1 MAFSHDPDAGTLYC
15 YFTEL
20 ESGQASY
27 ELEYPGALLLDADG
41 AVVGLR
47 LDLDD
52 EVTLDQLELALAH
65 EGAALDMA
73 TGFLRVVIPGAL
85 VVREEPLAE
94 TALIDLD
101 DDGRLLGA
109 DLAVPEQHRTA
120 AALAPLAP
128 LMVEVDARPQ
138 PVDLGTAA
146 LRPVG
151 PGPSQDEGDQPHADD
166 AGAAEAAASDQQPAF
181 RSGYVALVGKPNV
194 GKSTLLNRLLGQTVA
209 IVSPR
214 PQTTRVPLRGILN
227 SPNAQ
232 IVFVDTPGIHDPR
245 HKLGTFM
252 VELARRTIPDADIV
266 CFTVDIS
273 VPPSQLDEKIAGQ
286 VRRARG
292 PKLLVLNKV
301 DIKVRGETHLEAYQA
316 LGEWDMELAV
326 SARTGAGL
334 ETLVS
339 ELVAR
344 LPVAPPPYPT
354 DQVADQSERHLAAE
368 LVREKVLRYTDQEVP
383 HAVAVEVDEWDER
396 EQGTYIRMTVNVEK
410 ESQKGIVIGAGG
422 LMLKRIGTAARED
435 IERALGHQVFLE
447 LWVKARPNWRDDPS
461 SLGWLGYNAKDWT

>member
-1 MAFSHDPDAGTLYC
+1 MSIAFSHDPDAGTVYC

-20 ESGQASY
+20 ETGQASY
-27 ELEYPGALLLDADG
+27 ELEYPAALLLNAEG
-41 AVVGLR
+41 GVVGLR

-52 EVTLDQLELALAH
+52 EITLDQLELALAH
-65 EGAALDMA
+65 EGADLDMA
-73 TGFLRVVIPGAL
+73 TGFLRVAVPGAL
-85 VVREEPLAE
+85 VAREEPLEE
-94 TALIDLD
+94 TALLDLD

-109 DLAVPEQHRTA
+109 DLAVPEPLRTPE
-120 AALAPLAP
+120 ALAQLAP
-128 LMVEVDARPQ
+128 FMVDVETRPQSVDDRPQAIAQERPTPFDEDDEQSSIVDA
-138 PVDLGTAA
+138 
-146 LRPVG
+146 
-151 PGPSQDEGDQPHADD
+151 PS
-166 AGAAEAAASDQQPAF
+166 SAF

-194 GKSTLLNRLLGQTVA
+194 GKSTLLNKLLGQKVA

-227 SPNAQ
+227 RPDAQ

-252 VELARRTIPDADIV
+252 VELARRAIPDADIV
-266 CFTVDIS
+266 CFVVDIS
-273 VPPSQLDEKIAGQ
+273 TPPSRLDEKIAAQ
-286 VRRARG
+286 VRRARA

-301 DIKVRGETHLEAYQA
+301 DVKVQGDTHLDQYRA

-334 ETLVS
+334 ETLVD

-344 LPVAPPPYPT
+344 FPVAPPPYPT
-354 DQVADQSERHLAAE
+354 DQVADQSERQLAAE

-396 EQGTYIRMTVNVEK
+396 EQATYIRMTINVEK
-410 ESQKGIVIGAGG
+410 DSQKGIVIGAGG
-422 LMLKRIGTAARED
+422 AMLKRIGTAARED
-435 IERALGHQVFLE
+435 IERALGAQVFLE

-461 SLGWLGYNAKDWT
+461 SLGWLGYNAKDWA